1 MIRVSPILVLV
12 FLEALLFLAVLA
24 AWLYWKGRRQASAV
38 SPPAE
43 PAAPDVGP
51 QSVRLDVGNY
61 LGEELEQTR
70 ARLHHPVPEKDAPQ
84 DEEGTPEPP
93 AWLALRAEYLQLELD
108 FANHEHH
115 DEQAWE
121 TLTTRLREVL
131 ERHIGYVADQHA
143 DADSGHDAARLNDL
157 LHDQVTHIDDLH
169 GFLKAVVHPEKVR
182 ELEQH
187 IGRINRA
194 NQELAGCVAVLE
206 GENDRLWR
214 QIEVA
219 QGAAQEKG
227 AAGADAAAAPAG
239 EVSAAPAEPPPVAE
253 DAGGESSPPADAASE
268 DAASEGPATEGSKV
282 SPPPDDPPKPA
293 V

>member
-43 PAAPDVGP
+43 PVAPDVRP

-93 AWLALRAEYLQLELD
+93 AWLVLRAEYLQLELD

-131 ERHIGYVADQHA
+131 ERHIGHAVDLHA

-169 GFLKAVVHPEKVR
+169 GFLKAVVVHPEKVH

-219 QGAAQEKG
+219 QGGAAQEKG
-227 AAGADAAAAPAG
+227 AAGADAAAVPAG
-239 EVSAAPAEPPPVAE
+239 EVSAASAGPSAAEGAS
-253 DAGGESSPPADAASE
+253 GGSGPPADTASE
-268 DAASEGPATEGSKV
+268 DTATEGPATEGSKV
-282 SPPPDDPPKPA
+282 SPPPGPPKPA

>member
-1 MIRVSPILVLV
+1 VISVSPILVLV
-12 FLEALLFLAVLA
+12 FLEALLFLAALA
-24 AWLYWKGRRQASAV
+24 AWLYWKVRRQAAAAP
-38 SPPAE
+38 PPAE
-43 PAAPDVGP
+43 PAAPDARP

-70 ARLHHPVPEKDAPQ
+70 ARLHHPIPEKDAPQ
-84 DEEGTPEPP
+84 DEEGSPEPP

-121 TLTTRLREVL
+121 TLMTRLREVL
-131 ERHIGYVADQHA
+131 ERHIGHAADLHA
-143 DADSGHDAARLNDL
+143 DTDSGHDAARLNDL

-169 GFLKAVVHPEKVR
+169 GFLKAVVVHPEKVR

-187 IGRINRA
+187 IERINRA

-227 AAGADAAAAPAG
+227 ADAAAAPAG
-239 EVSAAPAEPPPVAE
+239 EVSAAPTTEPSPVA
-253 DAGGESSPPADAASE
+253 DNAGGGSGPQADAATG
-268 DAASEGPATEGSKV
+268 DPAV
-282 SPPPDDPPKPA
+282 PSPPTPPKPT

>member
-1 MIRVSPILVLV
+1 MISVSPILVLG
-12 FLEALLFLAVLA
+12 FLEALLFLVALA
-24 AWLYWKGRRQASAV
+24 AWLYWKVRRQAIAT
-38 SPPAE
+38 PPAEPAE
-43 PAAPDVGP
+43 PAAPGARP

-84 DEEGTPEPP
+84 DGEGLSEPP
-93 AWLALRAEYLQLELD
+93 AWLVLRAEYLQLELD

-121 TLTTRLREVL
+121 TLVTRLREML
-131 ERHIGYVADQHA
+131 ERHVGYTADQHA

-157 LHDQVTHIDDLH
+157 LHDQVAHIDDLH
-169 GFLKAVVHPEKVR
+169 GFLKEVVVHPEKVH
-182 ELEQH
+182 ELKQH
-187 IGRINRA
+187 IGRITRA

-227 AAGADAAAAPAG
+227 APAGADAAAAPAG
-239 EVSAAPAEPPPVAE
+239 EVSAAPAEPSPAAG
-253 DAGGESSPPADAASE
+253 DAGGGSTPQANAAPE
-268 DAASEGPATEGSKV
+268 DAAV
-282 SPPPDDPPKPA
+282 SPPPTPPKPA